1 MKEIIRKECKLEI
14 VPPVC
19 HRRNLAELSIKAFKH
34 NFISILS
41 GVDASFP
48 LALCDKLLPQAEL
61 TLNLLRQSHTI
72 PTVSAHAHLHGNF
85 DYNRMPLSPLGCA
98 VQLREDT
105 DKWGSWVPH
114 TVDGWYLGTPPEHY
128 RSHIIYLKIM
138 RSERVSETVF
148 FKHKYLTNPTVSHAD
163 RVIAAA
169 KALYSAMGKAKRG
182 MSDSTMQALQ
192 SLIRIY
198 VDTAERES
206 GSAWKE
212 ENTTQVREPPPPAT
226 SPPDE

>member
-1 MKEIIRKECKLEI
+1 M
-14 VPPVC
+14 
-19 HRRNLAELSIKAFKH
+19 
-34 NFISILS
+34 
-41 GVDASFP
+41 
-48 LALCDKLLPQAEL
+48 ALWDKLILHADL

-85 DYNRMPLSPLGCA
+85 DYNRVPLSPLGC
-98 VQLREDT
+98 VIQIHEDA
-105 DKWGSWVPH
+105 DKRRSWAPH
-114 TVDGWYLGTPPEHY
+114 TVDGWYLGTSPDHY
-128 RSHIIYLKIM
+128 RSHVIHVKRT
-138 RSERVSETVF
+138 RSERVSKTVF

-169 KALYSAMGKAKRG
+169 KSLYSAIGKTKRG

-192 SLIRIY
+192 SLIRIF
-198 VDTAERES
+198 VDTAERKS

-212 ENTTQVREPPPPAT
+212 ENTTQVREPQPPAT